1 MRSSGVRGSASAPQA
16 LWTRAA
22 STITAKIVLC
32 ISTSTFPNAAFPR
45 IWPRRYLPVF
55 GNGKVKTMKPSIL
68 KPAIVTAFGVAAVL
82 GISFAALPVLAQLNE
97 AAEIEAVR
105 SEYRDA
111 WQRGDLDRVMQFW
124 TADAKAVGPGSVPTG
139 TAAIRA
145 SLEQS
150 VNMGIYDL
158 RHEDRETYGR
168 GDMVVEVTRSM
179 LFDRS
184 GKPVLSIRY
193 MTLWQKSGGQWRIH
207 REFAVPAS
215 AAQQP

>member
-1 MRSSGVRGSASAPQA
+1 M
-16 LWTRAA
+16 
-22 STITAKIVLC
+22 
-32 ISTSTFPNAAFPR
+32 N
-45 IWPRRYLPVF
+45 
-55 GNGKVKTMKPSIL
+55 PSIS
-68 KPAIVTAFGVAAVL
+68 KPAIVTAFGIAAVL
-82 GISFAALPVLAQLNE
+82 GISFAAIPVLAQLNE
-97 AAEIEAVR
+97 AAEIEAVTQQ
-105 SEYRDA
+105 YREA

-124 TADAKAVGPGSVPTG
+124 TADAKAVGPGSVATG

-184 GKPVLSIRY
+184 GKPVLGIRY

-207 REFAVPAS
+207 REFAVPVGS
-215 AAQQP
+215 AQQP